1 MAMDDSARTNTLGA
15 VNEPPARDTKHKEPH
30 ERSMAEERARIRKYV
45 TEVHLRKDE
54 LTEEEIERETTE
66 FYRHLYG

>member
-1 MAMDDSARTNTLGA
+1 MDDSARTNTLGA
-15 VNEPPARDTKHKEPH
+15 VNDPPARDTKH